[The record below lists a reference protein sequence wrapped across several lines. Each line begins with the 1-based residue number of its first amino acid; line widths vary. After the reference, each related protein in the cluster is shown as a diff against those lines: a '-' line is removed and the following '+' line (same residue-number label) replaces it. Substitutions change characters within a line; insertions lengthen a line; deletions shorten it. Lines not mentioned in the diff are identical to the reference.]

1 MVLRDDVDTA
11 IQVILRSF
19 VESQKHSVM
28 KAMHRVFAKYITYG
42 RQEFD
47 LLLFLLNTLANESLH
62 YYQVIFYLL
71 TLYKCYL
78 WRYKL

>member
-1 MVLRDDVDTA
+1 MLRDDVDTA

-62 YYQVIFYLL
+62 YHQVSLSFLAFSLCTGGIVI
-71 TLYKCYL
+71 
-78 WRYKL
+78 RS